1 MTDKQFMYTKFENL
15 DDLNLTN
22 NLLIIQETVKKWL
35 DIKPENNELKQLR
48 ESIIN
53 IALIVNKLQLD
64 RSNYH
69 IALDD
74 YRTRS
79 LRSIERARRAEEKLE
94 KVEEEVAKYKQQIQ
108 LGL

>member
-1 MTDKQFMYTKFENL
+1 MTDKQFMYTTFENL

-35 DIKPENNELKQLR
+35 DIKPEKNELKQLR

-64 RSNYH
+64 RSN
-69 IALDD
+69 
-74 YRTRS
+74 
-79 LRSIERARRAEEKLE
+79 
-94 KVEEEVAKYKQQIQ
+94 
-108 LGL
+108 

>member
-1 MTDKQFMYTKFENL
+1 MYTKFDNL

-35 DIKPENNELKQLR
+35 DIKPENDELKQLR

-53 IALIVNKLQLD
+53 ITLIVNKLQLD
-64 RSNYH
+64 RGNYH

-79 LRSIERARRAEEKLE
+79 LRSIERARRAEKKLE